1 MQVRYCSWMAQPP
14 SSLDVQSLL
23 YTLPRVTFKCPSY
36 PLFRAASL
44 ANRFSFFCMSAF
56 TCAARCNSL
65 DATCIFKAKQNFC
78 YAYMLFFRKR
88 NKCHFSLEHFKK
100 STIPSTFPVT
110 AGKTK
115 TWGIFL
121 LICLLLMF
129 DAMANYLHWFIQP
142 IAVGWLWSTLGH
154 VLQVWSLLGLTT
166 EHTLSCRSPPDRPLR
181 SLQWRAVTTPS

>member
-1 MQVRYCSWMAQPP
+1 MQLV
-14 SSLDVQSLL
+14 
-23 YTLPRVTFKCPSY
+23 
-36 PLFRAASL
+36 
-44 ANRFSFFCMSAF
+44 FS
-56 TCAARCNSL
+56 
-65 DATCIFKAKQNFC
+65 KQNKTFAMLTC
-78 YAYMLFFRKR
+78 YFSEKETSVISPLSILR
-88 NKCHFSLEHFKK
+88 NQQFQAL
-100 STIPSTFPVT
+100 FPVT

-166 EHTLSCRSPPDRPLR
+166 EHTLSCRSPPDRPLH
-181 SLQWRAVTTPS
+181 SLQWRAVTILLEAARGSFSPSENDWMEKCLAISRPGQTVTVV